1 MKRAVALMLSVGMFG
16 GGCFPH
22 NPKARTYAKY
32 TEGALILA
40 GIGAEAIASRHT
52 GATCDMM
59 GGTTG
64 YNSDCHTTNTIY
76 GGVGLA
82 LILAGLTGFIAT
94 VSTAE
99 DEEKEEQKPTI
110 EVKAKPEKP
119 DVKLPPGVQ
128 PTPSNTPAPAT
139 PADAAPTGT
148 PDAPQKPAP

>member
-1 MKRAVALMLSVGMFG
+1 MKRAVALMLSAGLL

-22 NPKARTYAKY
+22 NPQARTYAKY

-59 GGTTG
+59 AST
-64 YNSDCHTTNTIY
+64 YDSSCHTTNTIY

-99 DEEKEEQKPTI
+99 DEEKANEPPMV
-110 EVKAKPEKP
+110 EVKAKEKP

-128 PTPSNTPAPAT
+128 PTPGNPPAPAAT
-139 PADAAPTGT
+139 PADAAPAATA
-148 PDAPQKPAP
+148 DATQKPTP